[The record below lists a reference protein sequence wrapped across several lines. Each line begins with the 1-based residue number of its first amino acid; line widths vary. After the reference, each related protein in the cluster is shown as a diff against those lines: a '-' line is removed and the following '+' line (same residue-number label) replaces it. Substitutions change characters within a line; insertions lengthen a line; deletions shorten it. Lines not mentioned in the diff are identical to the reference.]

1 MPKLKHIYVPA
12 VIGFVLSFLIS
23 LIATHHFFR
32 ALMRA
37 GIWAVACAALGAL
50 VSFIFEKFLSE
61 GLNAE
66 PSSTGEK
73 VAPVG
78 SNIDITISDEEL
90 TPDESGPQFAVSKEV
105 TAPLSGVRDGSSL
118 SGRIGTEK
126 PVAPKAP
133 VGTTIEPLAESEGAA
148 LGGASGK
155 VSASSSG
162 GGSSSP
168 EPASGFTPVNLAGE
182 RVQTATVE
190 AAGVQ
195 SASPSLQTAPS
206 ESGAASAS
214 DGDVEDL
221 DELPEIGELNL
232 VGSDSIVEDSDFAE
246 EGARPVNS
254 RAEFADG
261 SSPASQDAE
270 TMAKAIRTLLKRED

>member
-105 TAPLSGVRDGSSL
+105 TAPLSSVRDGSSL
-118 SGRIGTEK
+118 SGRQSPVTETER

-155 VSASSSG
+155 VSASS
-162 GGSSSP
+162 
-168 EPASGFTPVNLAGE
+168 SGFTPVNLAGE